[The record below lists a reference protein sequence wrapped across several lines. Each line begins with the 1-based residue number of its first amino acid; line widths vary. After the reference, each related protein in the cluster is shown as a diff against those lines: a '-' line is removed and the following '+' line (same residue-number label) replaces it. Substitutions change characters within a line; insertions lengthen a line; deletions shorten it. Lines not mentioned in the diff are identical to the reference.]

1 MACWLF
7 QEERERLLKEKQA
20 KEDALRE
27 KKELELRLLQMQEEV
42 RAAQDALVCQY
53 KISTSCVSCQSNGM
67 CSVCLGLLDLY
78 VHCAPPQL
86 I

>member
-1 MACWLF
+1 M
-7 QEERERLLKEKQA
+7 LKEKQA

-53 KISTSCVSCQSNGM
+53 KIINPCISDQG
-67 CSVCLGLLDLY
+67 
-78 VHCAPPQL
+78 
-86 I
+86 IK